1 MDATSAASRVARLAF
16 AALLLASPLANAST
30 PPDAPSPEQA
40 RAIAKEAYQYANPMV
55 DGYRIQHA
63 YFVNTNNPEYK
74 GGWNQI
80 HSGARVY
87 TPQDK
92 AVQTPNSDTPYSMA
106 GLDLRAEPL
115 VLTVPAME
123 AGRYFSI
130 QLVDLYTHNFAY
142 IGSRTTGNGGGHFLL
157 AGPRWEGEAPKGITQ
172 VIRSETELA
181 LAIYRTQLLNPSDLE
196 NVKAIQ
202 AGYKLQPLSAFLGQ
216 PAPPQPPAIAF
227 TPPLTPEQI
236 KTSPLVF
243 RDLNFLLQFAPT
255 HPSEVELMQRFASIG
270 IGAGKDFNPDAL
282 SPEMKAALEGGIA
295 DAWAAMADLK
305 KTRIDTGELASGDF
319 FGTREFLKNNYLY
332 RMAAAVVGIYGNSKQ
347 EAMYPLLTVD
357 SQGQALSGSHR
368 YTLRFA
374 PGQLP
379 PVDAFWSVT
388 MYELPASL
396 LVDNPINRYL
406 LNSPM
411 LPNFKR
417 DPDGGITFYLQN
429 ESPGADKEAN
439 WLPAPQGPFMA
450 VMRLYWPKAG
460 ALDGR
465 WTAPQLQRQ
474 P

>member
-1 MDATSAASRVARLAF
+1 
-16 AALLLASPLANAST
+16 
-30 PPDAPSPEQA
+30 
-40 RAIAKEAYQYANPMV
+40 
-55 DGYRIQHA
+55 
-63 YFVNTNNPEYK
+63 
-74 GGWNQI
+74 
-80 HSGARVY
+80 
-87 TPQDK
+87 
-92 AVQTPNSDTPYSMA
+92 
-106 GLDLRAEPL
+106 
-115 VLTVPAME
+115 
-123 AGRYFSI
+123 
-130 QLVDLYTHNFAY
+130 
-142 IGSRTTGNGGGHFLL
+142 
-157 AGPRWEGEAPKGITQ
+157 
-172 VIRSETELA
+172 
-181 LAIYRTQLLNPSDLE
+181 
-196 NVKAIQ
+196 
-202 AGYKLQPLSAFLGQ
+202 
-216 PAPPQPPAIAF
+216 
-227 TPPLTPEQI
+227 
-236 KTSPLVF
+236 
-243 RDLNFLLQFAPT
+243 
-255 HPSEVELMQRFASIG
+255 VELMQRFASIG
-270 IGAGKDFNPDAL
+270 IGAGKDFDPDAL

-305 KTRIDTGELASGDF
+305 KNRIDTGELASGDV

-332 RMAAAVVGIYGNSKQ
+332 RMAAAVIGIYGNSKQ

-411 LPNFKR
+411 LPDFKR

-460 ALDGR
+460 ALDGS

>member
-1 MDATSAASRVARLAF
+1 MESTHARSRIARLAL
-16 AALLLASPLANAST
+16 AALLFASPLAAAVAA
-30 PPDAPSPEQA
+30 PDGPSPDQA

-63 YFVNTNNPEYK
+63 YFVNPDSPEYK
-74 GGWNQI
+74 GPWNQI
-80 HSGARVY
+80 HSIARVY

-106 GLDLRAEPL
+106 GLDLRTEPL
-115 VLTVPAME
+115 VLTVPAIE

-142 IGSRTTGNGGGHFLL
+142 IGSRTTGNGGGNFLL

-181 LAIYRTQLLNPSDLE
+181 LAIFRTQLFNPADLE
-196 NVKAIQ
+196 NVKTIQ

-216 PAPPQPPAIAF
+216 PAPPQAPAIDFIA
-227 TPPLTPEQI
+227 PLTPAQVKE
-236 KTSPLVF
+236 SPLVF
-243 RDLNFLLQFAPT
+243 RHLNFLLQFAPT
-255 HPSEVELMQRFASIG
+255 HASEVALMERFARIG
-270 IGAGKDFNPDAL
+270 IGAGEPLDPDAL
-282 SPEMKAALEGGIA
+282 APEMKAALQGGIA
-295 DAWAAMADLK
+295 DAWAEMAKLK
-305 KTRIDTGELASGDF
+305 KTRIDTGEVTSGDL

-332 RMAAAVVGIYGNSKQ
+332 RMAAAVLGIFGNSKQ
-347 EAMYPLLTVD
+347 EAMYPFYSAD
-357 SQGQALSGSHR
+357 SEGQALSGSHR

-396 LVDNPINRYL
+396 LVDNPIDRYL

-411 LPNFKR
+411 LPQFKR
-417 DPDGGITFYLQN
+417 DPDGGITFYLQAD
-429 ESPGADKEAN
+429 SPGADKESN
-439 WLPAPQGPFMA
+439 WLPAPAGPFMA
-450 VMRLYWPKAG
+450 VMRLYWPKAE
-460 ALDGR
+460 ALDGT
-465 WTAPQLQRQ
+465 WTAPKLQRQ